1 VVVTLT
7 VTLVTGT
14 DYKQLGLNRGL
25 DRSPVRGAF
34 PVGNEE
40 VARADNHY
48 SFDLATMG
56 ADRAIRTAIA
66 SGAASA
72 WSAVQELHVLAS
84 AAERVGARGLE
95 AGLLVGRLGVIRGRG
110 VWDAVGSG

>member
-1 VVVTLT
+1 VVETLT
-7 VTLVTGT
+7 VTLVRGT

-72 WSAVQELHVLAS
+72 WSAVQEIHAM
-84 AAERVGARGLE
+84 AFGGGTGWRQGL
-95 AGLLVGRLGVIRGRG
+95 
-110 VWDAVGSG
+110 GSGSPRSTARSKSVEKEDRDG